1 MSLTEIQGNLF
12 TTKADV
18 LFHGCNTKGKMFAGI
33 AKEFYL
39 LYPEMFKEY
48 KQLCDEGE
56 YSVGDCHLFLS
67 EKDRKFIANLATQE
81 FPGKDARLYAVE
93 ESFEKLCVECNR
105 LNLQNLVGPRI
116 GCGIGG
122 LNWGDVRTVLANLAD
137 KYSINLEIYYL

>member
-12 TTKADV
+12 SSKAQL

-33 AKEFYL
+33 AREFYL

-48 KQLCDEGE
+48 KKSCDEGS
-56 YSVGDCHLFLS
+56 YNVGDCQIFVS
-67 EKDRKFIANLATQE
+67 EKDNRVIANLATQD

-93 ESFEKLCVECNR
+93 ESFEKLCIECNR
-105 LNLQNLVGPRI
+105 LNIHSIAGPRI

-122 LNWGDVRTVLANLAD
+122 LSWGDVRTILANLAD
-137 KYSINLEIYYL
+137 KYNITLEIYYL